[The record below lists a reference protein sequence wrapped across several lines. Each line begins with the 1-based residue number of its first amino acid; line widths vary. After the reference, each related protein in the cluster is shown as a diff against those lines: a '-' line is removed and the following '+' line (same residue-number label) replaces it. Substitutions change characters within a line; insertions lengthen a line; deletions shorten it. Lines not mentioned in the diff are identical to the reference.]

1 MLKKFLCW
9 LFFSLDIS
17 NDQYKLQIKKIQW
30 SCHGAANFVTN
41 EWLLS
46 MNSRGS
52 VENIIDAVIHPNWEK
67 IVMNH

>member
-1 MLKKFLCW
+1 MVMSW
-9 LFFSLDIS
+9 RS
-17 NDQYKLQIKKIQW
+17 
-30 SCHGAANFVTN
+30 HFVTN

-67 IVMNH
+67 NSNESLIIYLLLGEYIICGFTNYRKDIFNATYI